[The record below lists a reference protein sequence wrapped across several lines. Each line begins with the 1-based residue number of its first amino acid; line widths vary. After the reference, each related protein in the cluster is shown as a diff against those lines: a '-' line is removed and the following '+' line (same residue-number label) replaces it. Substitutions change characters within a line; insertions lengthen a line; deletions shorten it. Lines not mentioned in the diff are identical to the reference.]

1 MTSLTLFSLSVAFSG
16 CLAGARAI
24 HANARD
30 DGRCRGVVRT
40 DIDTCFPDRVLC
52 PRPVV
57 MENATMSRGPG
68 QVVTSIVLSDW
79 YGRSGNNLIQV
90 AHTIFLAILSGVL
103 RVTLPDS
110 DTDHFGV
117 STPIRQMFKFPQS
130 FDIDPDEEF
139 KSRVRCW
146 ASQGFYYVLMCQRLR
161 RADYT
166 NVLRTY
172 VLPHLTD
179 EARGTCEREAS
190 NTKHELVIHLRS
202 GDALLR
208 DPPHPQKSKFAPCA
222 FFEAVAQDA
231 KVSFEGVRVIT
242 EPDRKHPC
250 LGFFKEKNW
259 NVTVQS
265 ESLVADGCA
274 FMHADHLAIGAQSTF
289 SDTLSLFNPHPVT
302 LYDPFHCHERKGEQQ
317 CSTSGTSSTRV
328 DYCINHIDTVR
339 MLADR
344 MTWMLNYPIYHVRRD
359 KVMCI

>member
-40 DIDTCFPDRVLC
+40 DIDTCFPDRVCC

-57 MENATMSRGPG
+57 MKNVTSRGPG
-68 QVVTSIVLSDW
+68 PDTIVVSDW
-79 YGRSGNNLIQV
+79 YGRIGNNLIQV
-90 AHTIFLAILSGVL
+90 AHAIFLAILSGVL

-117 STPIRQMFKFPQS
+117 STPIRQMFNFPQRL
-130 FDIDPDEEF
+130 DIDPDEEF
-139 KSRVRCW
+139 KSRVYCW
-146 ASQGFYYVLMCQRLR
+146 ASEGYYYVLHCNKKLV
-161 RADYT
+161 RADYM

-202 GDALLR
+202 GDAMFQ
-208 DPPHPQKSKFAPCA
+208 DPPHPQKSIFAPCA
-222 FFEAVAQDA
+222 FFEAVADDA
-231 KVSFEGVRVIT
+231 KVTFEGVRVIT

-274 FMHADHLAIGAQSTF
+274 FMHAGHLAIGAQSTF

-302 LYDPFHCHERKGEQQ
+302 LYDPFHCHESKGEQQ

-328 DYCINHIDTVR
+328 DYCINQIEMVR

-344 MTWMLNYPIYHVRRD
+344 VTWMLNYPKYRVRRD